1 MSAISEAAV
10 RPAPSGG
17 SVLRVKVVPG
27 ASRNAVMGGLG
38 DRVKIAL
45 AVPAEKGGANRA
57 LELLLAEVL
66 NLTRRSITIASGATS
81 PEKEVLISGM
91 DPEELLDKLTA
102 ASGGPKKKA
111 KAAPR
116 AKKAKK

>member
-1 MSAISEAAV
+1 MNAVPESAV

-27 ASRNAVMGGLG
+27 ASRSAIVGGLG

-45 AVPAEKGGANRA
+45 AVPPEKGGANRA
-57 LELLLAEVL
+57 LELLLAEAL

-81 PEKEVLISGM
+81 PEKEVLVSGM
-91 DPEELLDKLTA
+91 SPEELRLKLA
-102 ASGGPKKKA
+102 AAAGGGKRK
-111 KAAPR
+111 R
-116 AKKAKK
+116 AKK

>member
-1 MSAISEAAV
+1 MSGVPESAI

-17 SVLRVKVVPG
+17 AVLRVKIVAG
-27 ASRNAVMGGLG
+27 ASRSEIVGGIG
-38 DRVKIAL
+38 DRVKIAI

-57 LELLLAEVL
+57 LELLLAEAL

-91 DPEELLDKLTA
+91 EPDEL
-102 ASGGPKKKA
+102 
-111 KAAPR
+111 R
-116 AKKAKK
+116 AKLDAAARPRRRGARK

>member
-1 MSAISEAAV
+1 MSALPESAV

-17 SVLRVKVVPG
+17 AVLRVKVVPG
-27 ASRNAVMGGLG
+27 ASRSAVVGGLG

-57 LELLLAEVL
+57 LELLLADVL

-91 DPEELLDKLTA
+91 SPDELRKKLTSA
-102 ASGGPKKKA
+102 AGPA
-111 KAAPR
+111 KRKR
-116 AKKAKK
+116 ARK

>member
-1 MSAISEAAV
+1 MSGVPESSV

-27 ASRNAVMGGLG
+27 ASRSAVVGGLG

-91 DPEELLDKLTA
+91 GPEDLRGKLTL
-102 ASGGPKKKA
+102 ASGGGGKKKA
-111 KAAPR
+111 K
-116 AKKAKK
+116 K

>member
-1 MSAISEAAV
+1 MSGIPDSAV

-27 ASRNAVMGGLG
+27 ASRSEVVGGLG

-91 DPEELLDKLTA
+91 NPDELVVKLTT
-102 ASGGPKKKA
+102 ASGGAKKKA
-111 KAAPR
+111 KKAA
-116 AKKAKK
+116 K

>member
-1 MSAISEAAV
+1 MSGVPESAI

-17 SVLRVKVVPG
+17 AVLRVKIVPG
-27 ASRNAVMGGLG
+27 ASRSEIVGGHG
-38 DRVKIAL
+38 DRVKIAI

-57 LELLLAEVL
+57 LELLLAEAL

-91 DPEELLDKLTA
+91 EPDQLRERLEA
-102 ASGGPKKKA
+102 AA
-111 KAAPR
+111 RPR
-116 AKKAKK
+116 RRGARK

>member
-1 MSAISEAAV
+1 MSGIPESAV

-17 SVLRVKVVPG
+17 AVLRVKVVPG
-27 ASRNAVMGGLG
+27 ASRSEIVGGLG

-81 PEKEVLISGM
+81 PEKEVLVSGM
-91 DPEELLDKLTA
+91 EPAELRGKLDA
-102 ASGGPKKKA
+102 ASTAKPAKKKA
-111 KAAPR
+111 K
-116 AKKAKK
+116 K

>member
-1 MSAISEAAV
+1 MSGVPETAV

-17 SVLRVKVVPG
+17 AVLRVKVVAG
-27 ASRNAVMGGLG
+27 ASRSEIVGGHG
-38 DRVKIAL
+38 DRVRIAL

-57 LELLLAEVL
+57 LELLLAEAL

-91 DPEELLDKLTA
+91 GPEELREKLSA
-102 ASGGPKKKA
+102 AAGGKSR
-111 KAAPR
+111 R
-116 AKKAKK
+116 AKK

>member
-1 MSAISEAAV
+1 MSGVPESAV

-17 SVLRVKVVPG
+17 TVLRVKIVPG
-27 ASRNAVMGGLG
+27 ASRSEIVGGMG
-38 DRVKIAL
+38 DRVKIAI

-57 LELLLAEVL
+57 LELLLAEAL

-91 DPEELLDKLTA
+91 SPEEL
-102 ASGGPKKKA
+102 
-111 KAAPR
+111 R
-116 AKKAKK
+116 AKLDAAARPRRRGAGK

>member
-1 MSAISEAAV
+1 MSGLPESSV

-17 SVLRVKVVPG
+17 AVLRVKVVPG
-27 ASRNAVMGGLG
+27 ASRSEVVGGLG

-91 DPEELLDKLTA
+91 EPDELREKLSSA
-102 ASGGPKKKA
+102 AGGGKK
-111 KAAPR
+111 R
-116 AKKAKK
+116 KAKK

>member
-1 MSAISEAAV
+1 MSGIPESAV

-17 SVLRVKVVPG
+17 AVLRVKVVPG
-27 ASRNAVMGGLG
+27 ASRSEIVGGLG

-66 NLTRRSITIASGATS
+66 NLTRRAITIASGATS
-81 PEKEVLISGM
+81 PEKEVLVSGM
-91 DPEELLDKLTA
+91 EPAELRAKLDAVSTA
-102 ASGGPKKKA
+102 KPS
-111 KAAPR
+111 KAAK

>member
-1 MSAISEAAV
+1 MSGVPESAI

-17 SVLRVKVVPG
+17 AVLRVKIVPG
-27 ASRNAVMGGLG
+27 ASRSEIVGGHG
-38 DRVKIAL
+38 DRVKIAI

-57 LELLLAEVL
+57 LELLLAEAL

-91 DPEELLDKLTA
+91 EPDQLRERLEA
-102 ASGGPKKKA
+102 AARPRRRGA
-111 KAAPR
+111 KR
-116 AKKAKK
+116 

>member
-1 MSAISEAAV
+1 MSGVPETAV

-27 ASRNAVMGGLG
+27 ASRSEIVGGHG
-38 DRVKIAL
+38 DRVRIAL

-57 LELLLAEVL
+57 LELLLAEAL

-91 DPEELLDKLTA
+91 GPEELREKLSA
-102 ASGGPKKKA
+102 AAGGKHR
-111 KAAPR
+111 R
-116 AKKAKK
+116 AKK

>member
-1 MSAISEAAV
+1 MSGVPESAV

-17 SVLRVKVVPG
+17 AVLRVKVVPG
-27 ASRNAVMGGLG
+27 ASRSEIVGGLG

-57 LELLLAEVL
+57 LELLLAEAL

-91 DPEELLDKLTA
+91 GPEELRVKLSA
-102 ASGGPKKKA
+102 AAGGGGKR
-111 KAAPR
+111 R
-116 AKKAKK
+116 AKK

>member
-1 MSAISEAAV
+1 MSGVPESAV

-17 SVLRVKVVPG
+17 AVLRVKVVPG
-27 ASRNAVMGGLG
+27 ASRSEIVGGLG

-57 LELLLAEVL
+57 LELLLAEAL

-91 DPEELLDKLTA
+91 GPEELRQRLDA
-102 ASGGPKKKA
+102 ASSGGRKKKA
-111 KAAPR
+111 KR
-116 AKKAKK
+116 